1 MTVLSIIRDCLDAL
15 LHPSARYDALTRAR
29 HRAFM
34 APRLLGSLATF
45 AAFPVYLA
53 MRGAPSAIEVAA
65 LAWLIA
71 PILLSWFLS
80 RTGRYEGAH
89 VLSSLALAGLIMAI
103 AVTTGGIE
111 SFAAIWL
118 VVVPLE
124 AALSA
129 SRRVAAFASLLALS
143 CAGILILVGQ
153 FGWLPIAD
161 TNVAERSVL
170 MAFGIASATLYAAG
184 LAFGAESLART
195 SVALLSREE
204 ERYRLL
210 AQNMRDVVSRHQRNG
225 AVQFISPAVEAMLGM
240 PVAQLLGHGL
250 FDRVHVAD
258 RPAYLTALSD
268 AARGE
273 VRSVEFRLRR
283 EPDGSERGQVD
294 FLWVEMRCRPL
305 DQDMSRRKPDGDV
318 AREAE
323 VVAVMRDVTDRK
335 LGEQALDEARSAA
348 EAADAAKTRFLA
360 TMSHELRT
368 PLNAIIGFSEMIA
381 QEQTLMLGA
390 AQRRE
395 YAQLINDSGQH
406 LLSVV
411 NGILD
416 MSKMES
422 GNFEIASEPFAPR
435 ASLMHCCNLLALK
448 ARENG
453 VDLVTDAPQDL
464 PVMTG
469 DPRAFKQIV
478 LNLVANAIKFT
489 ERGGQVC
496 VSAAVSGSQLTLRI
510 SDTGVGIAP
519 DDLKRIGAPFF
530 QAGKTYQ
537 RRHEGTGLGLSIV
550 KSLVALHLG
559 ELTVQSRLDEGTA
572 VTVKLPLVYTPPR
585 AKTSDQRTSETSESK
600 ITTLTPVLRQESYD
614 QSYDQSQDQPALVK
628 KSA

>member
-1 MTVLSIIRDCLDAL
+1 MVLSIIRDCLDAL

-34 APRLLGSLATF
+34 APRLLGSLAAF
-45 AAFPVYLA
+45 AVFPVYLA

-65 LAWLIA
+65 FAWLIA

-103 AVTTGGIE
+103 AGTTGGIE

-143 CAGILILVGQ
+143 CAGLLILFSQ
-153 FGWLPIAD
+153 LGWLPAGDISA
-161 TNVAERSVL
+161 AERGVL
-170 MAFGIASATLYAAG
+170 MAFGVASATLYAAG

-195 SVALLSREE
+195 SVTLLSREE

-210 AQNMRDVVSRHQRNG
+210 ARNMSDVISRHRRNG

-268 AARGE
+268 AARGD

-283 EPDGSERGQVD
+283 EPDGAERGQVD
-294 FLWVEMRCRPL
+294 FIWVEMRCRPL
-305 DQDMSRRKPDGDV
+305 DQDMSGDV

-335 LGEQALDEARSAA
+335 LSEQALDQARSAA

-390 AQRRE
+390 AQRKE
-395 YAQLINDSGQH
+395 YAELINASGQH

-453 VDLVTDAPQDL
+453 IDLVTDAPQDL

-489 ERGGQVC
+489 ERGGQVT
-496 VSAAVSGSQLTLRI
+496 VTASASSSQLTLRI

-559 ELTVQSRLDEGTA
+559 ELTVQSRLGEGTA
-572 VTVKLPLVYTPPR
+572 VTVKLPLVYTPPQ
-585 AKTSDQRTSETSESK
+585 AKIFDGKPADSK
-600 ITTLTPVLRQESYD
+600 VTTLTPVLRQEPLD
-614 QSYDQSQDQPALVK
+614 DINDQPALVK
-628 KSA
+628 KRA